1 LADSGADVSKIND
14 PKKAGQLARAIA
26 SDISIY
32 NTDKIEEALKN
43 DNVFDVIGDELE
55 EGRQL
60 FQKKV
65 EGDLYN
71 NTNIFE
77 KAVIDIIVAT
87 RKHVNT
93 PIW

>member
-1 LADSGADVSKIND
+1 MITDE
-14 PKKAGQLARAIA
+14 KKAGQLARAIA
-26 SDISIY
+26 SDVSIY
-32 NTDKIEEALKN
+32 NTDKIEAALKR

-60 FQKKV
+60 FHKKV
-65 EGDLYN
+65 SPELCN

-77 KAVIDIIVAT
+77 KAVIDIIIAT